1 MLGMKKKANGGQRGC
16 IKPAYAQVSGV
27 STYLA
32 GNKPA
37 TYFSFISGE
46 IREKE
51 THFFFC
57 VENNK
62 NKNKIVIKGVFDIA
76 RLEEI

>member
-1 MLGMKKKANGGQRGC
+1 MKKKANGGQRGC

-37 TYFSFISGE
+37 TYFSFISKE

-51 THFFFC
+51 THFFFAL
-57 VENNK
+57 K
-62 NKNKIVIKGVFDIA
+62 KTKIKTK
-76 RLEEI
+76 L